1 MRKVTALIETNN
13 HSFQPIGDI
22 DEALQPFQNI
32 LNTIYKRV
40 MLTSVLRALVK
51 NPVKES
57 FYWKRKKKQLM
68 F

>member
-40 MLTSVLRALVK
+40 MLTSVLKALVK

-57 FYWKRKKKQLM
+57 FYEKRKKQLM